1 MKFRRMIGWSSA
13 LWLSAVLAQAQET
26 NSIEQ
31 LKQQL
36 KEATEKFDKAL
47 QEQRR
52 VIEDLNRRLDAVQKQ
67 PAPEPPPPPAAS
79 SRPGALS
86 IGSGRVSMDVGL
98 IGTFA
103 AGTSSAR
110 DIEGGTQ
117 LGGHDPNQRGFT
129 VQGVEV
135 TFSGAVDPYFRANA
149 NVLFSIDASGESFVE
164 LEEAF
169 METISLP
176 ANLQLR
182 GGQYLTEF
190 GRHNPTHPHAWA
202 FVDTPLV
209 SGRFLGPDGLRN
221 PGARL
226 SWLMPTPFYSELFFS
241 VQDSHGET
249 ATGFRSAGHS
259 HGGEEGLPSAYRHP
273 DNDRGI
279 EDLGDLL
286 FAPRYAVSFELTEA
300 QTLLLGASAA
310 FGPNSSGGED
320 GGETDTQ
327 IYGVDFTWKWKS
339 PTHSGGFPFVA
350 WQTEGMLRRYEAGRF
365 DWDENGNG
373 LADDGEVLTPAG
385 TPAVLSGETL
395 VDYGFYTQLL
405 YGFRKGWIAGLR
417 FDYLTGDEA
426 DYERAGLTLDGEALG
441 RDPSRASRWRLSP
454 NLTWHPSEFSKVRLQ
469 YNYDDRNDIGTDH
482 SVWLQFEFILGAHG
496 AHKF

>member
-86 IGSGRVSMDVGL
+86 IGSGRVFMDVGL

-129 VQGVEV
+129 VQGVEA

-149 NVLFSIDASGESFVE
+149 NVLFSIDSSGESFVE

-169 METISLP
+169 MESISLP

-209 SGRFLGPDGLRN
+209 NGRLLGPDGLRN

-226 SWLMPTPFYSELFFS
+226 SWLMPTPFYSELLFS

-259 HGGEEGLPSAYRHP
+259 HGGEEEEEGLPFAYRHP

-279 EDLGDLL
+279 DNLGDLL
-286 FAPRYAVSFELTEA
+286 LAPRYA
-300 QTLLLGASAA
+300 
-310 FGPNSSGGED
+310 
-320 GGETDTQ
+320 
-327 IYGVDFTWKWKS
+327 
-339 PTHSGGFPFVA
+339 
-350 WQTEGMLRRYEAGRF
+350 
-365 DWDENGNG
+365 
-373 LADDGEVLTPAG
+373 
-385 TPAVLSGETL
+385 
-395 VDYGFYTQLL
+395 
-405 YGFRKGWIAGLR
+405 
-417 FDYLTGDEA
+417 
-426 DYERAGLTLDGEALG
+426 
-441 RDPSRASRWRLSP
+441 
-454 NLTWHPSEFSKVRLQ
+454 
-469 YNYDDRNDIGTDH
+469 
-482 SVWLQFEFILGAHG
+482 
-496 AHKF
+496 